1 MAGNL
6 AATNSKAGPAA
17 LTSMALGTMAL
28 FGVPARFVI
37 HLAGPTSS
45 DTLLIAVTG
54 LQILMAVGA
63 VTLGLMS
70 KPAGVTGSRPP
81 TAWAGIALG
90 GLTLALGTVLAA
102 LLTFNYV
109 GNSVDRSVIET
120 DPIILHNP

>member
-6 AATNSKAGPAA
+6 AATNSKTGPAA
-17 LTSMALGTMAL
+17 LSSMALGTMAL
-28 FGVPARFVI
+28 FGVPARFLI
-37 HLAGPTSS
+37 DPRSS
-45 DTLLIAVTG
+45 DALLMAVTG
-54 LQILMAVGA
+54 LQVLMAVGA

-70 KPAGVTGSRPP
+70 KPVGVPGSRPP